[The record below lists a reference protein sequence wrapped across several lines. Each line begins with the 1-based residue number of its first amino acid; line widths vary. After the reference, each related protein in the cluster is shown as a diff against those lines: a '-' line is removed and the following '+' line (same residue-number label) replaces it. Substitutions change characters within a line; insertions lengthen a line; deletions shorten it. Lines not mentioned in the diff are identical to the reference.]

1 MYTLRDESRQIYK
14 RLKIKIYFLK
24 IFLLFLLKKKMNI
37 LIIIPFNSGKFVK
50 GFLNIFKLETKLIPS
65 SLKLYQQ
72 QPPTQH
78 STKIFWI
85 WEQKYVPRMI
95 RNQTF
100 IPKFYVILTNDGK
113 SVWCFK
119 TRYLKRCYN
128 VVASLCI
135 QMCWCRW
142 GTSLS

>member
-1 MYTLRDESRQIYK
+1 
-14 RLKIKIYFLK
+14 
-24 IFLLFLLKKKMNI
+24 MNI

-85 WEQKYVPRMI
+85 WEQKYVPRRI

-100 IPKFYVILTNDGK
+100 IFESYLILTSDGY
-113 SVWCFK
+113 WIE
-119 TRYLKRCYN
+119 
-128 VVASLCI
+128 CI
-135 QMCWCRW
+135 CMF
-142 GTSLS
+142 

>member
-1 MYTLRDESRQIYK
+1 
-14 RLKIKIYFLK
+14 
-24 IFLLFLLKKKMNI
+24 MNI

-100 IPKFYVILTNDGK
+100 LFQIHGFSTF
-113 SVWCFK
+113 CFK
-119 TRYLKRCYN
+119 IDYGIKILSTF
-128 VVASLCI
+128 
-135 QMCWCRW
+135 CRHD
-142 GTSLS
+142 

>member
-1 MYTLRDESRQIYK
+1 
-14 RLKIKIYFLK
+14 
-24 IFLLFLLKKKMNI
+24 MNI

-100 IPKFYVILTNDGK
+100 ISQFYRILINDGYRVSANIK
-113 SVWCFK
+113 
-119 TRYLKRCYN
+119 LD
-128 VVASLCI
+128 I
-135 QMCWCRW
+135 
-142 GTSLS
+142 

>member
-1 MYTLRDESRQIYK
+1 
-14 RLKIKIYFLK
+14 
-24 IFLLFLLKKKMNI
+24 MNI

-100 IPKFYVILTNDGK
+100 LFQIHGFSTF
-113 SVWCFK
+113 CFK
-119 TRYLKRCYN
+119 IDWY
-128 VVASLCI
+128 
-135 QMCWCRW
+135 
-142 GTSLS
+142 

>member
-1 MYTLRDESRQIYK
+1 MLESVFF
-14 RLKIKIYFLK
+14 KILLD
-24 IFLLFLLKKKMNI
+24 IFFEKMNI

-113 SVWCFK
+113 SV
-119 TRYLKRCYN
+119 
-128 VVASLCI
+128 
-135 QMCWCRW
+135 
-142 GTSLS
+142 